1 MALAIRSPS
10 TLSSEL
16 SGTPGAGYENR
27 QGDLIVPKDTILSR
41 RKRLFLAAFVI
52 LCLLIVFSRI
62 CRLSTLEMDPDEIW
76 SVWQTFGTPAQIIA
90 WTPYDWPPLS
100 YLLIGAWRS
109 VAGINPFAIRLFAL
123 WVFLPGMA

>member
-1 MALAIRSPS
+1 MTLALRSPS
-10 TLSSEL
+10 TEL
-16 SGTPGAGYENR
+16 PESLDPPGDGHKNFQGAVTP
-27 QGDLIVPKDTILSR
+27 PKITILSGR
-41 RKRLFLAAFVI
+41 MRLFLAAFVI